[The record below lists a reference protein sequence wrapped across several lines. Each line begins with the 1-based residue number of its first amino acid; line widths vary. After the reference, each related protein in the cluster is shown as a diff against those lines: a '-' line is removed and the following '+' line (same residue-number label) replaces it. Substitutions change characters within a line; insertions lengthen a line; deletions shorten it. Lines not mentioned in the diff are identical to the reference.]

1 MDFKT
6 MKIKQWF
13 VSSLILYTFKLKY
26 VSKKHLK
33 CKFKS
38 KSLTFFFFSSI
49 IVSFFLPAVPSF
61 IHSFFTFCPANSP
74 FFFDKFAIAAF
85 LFIQFHTAGYN
96 TQVWKKVFVFNFA
109 LQFYIRKMKSS
120 IKTKLMN
127 KCWYFR
133 VLDENIYNFNAALCS
148 TQAFSSDLCSMSGS

>member
-26 VSKKHLK
+26 VWKKHLK

-38 KSLTFFFFSSI
+38 KSWAFLFFSSI
-49 IVSFFLPAVPSF
+49 IIFFSSSSAHL
-61 IHSFFTFCPANSP
+61 FFAFCPVDSP
-74 FFFDKFAIAAF
+74 FFFDKFAISAF

-96 TQVWKKVFVFNFA
+96 IQVWKKW
-109 LQFYIRKMKSS
+109 LCL
-120 IKTKLMN
+120 TLP
-127 KCWYFR
+127 
-133 VLDENIYNFNAALCS
+133 YNFTLENEKFNEKQHWWINGNIS
-148 TQAFSSDLCSMSGS
+148 EY